1 MPRRSR
7 TAAGVLAAA
16 ALLLAAGCGNDAGG
30 GTGPQSKR
38 PAAVK
43 AAAKLNG
50 ADAPR
55 VTEFPKVA
63 GRTLQQVA
71 DGIGATGTRVGL
83 AGTVYTKGA
92 NRLAFGVL
100 DDTNK
105 FVYGPTAVY
114 FAQHPGDRARGPF
127 VTPADVLVTEPAFR
141 SRQAATET
149 DPFAAIYHADVRFDK
164 TGSWAILIVTR
175 VGGRMVAAT
184 SQLKVR
190 ASSPVPAAGQKPPS
204 ISTDT
209 VARAGSI
216 QAVDTRRPTSDM
228 HAVDFKD
235 VVGKKPVA
243 LLFATPQLCQ
253 SRVCGPVVDIA
264 LQLEQRYGKQ
274 MQFIHQEV
282 YVGNDISKGYRA
294 PLKAFHLQT
303 EPWLFTFDRRGRIAA
318 RLEGSFGLNEFEDAV
333 KAALR

>member
-1 MPRRSR
+1 MARCPRPV
-7 TAAGVLAAA
+7 AGAVAV
-16 ALLLAAGCGNDAGG
+16 ALLLVASGCGNDAGG
-30 GTGPQSKR
+30 PTGPQSKR

-43 AAAKLNG
+43 AASRLNG

-55 VTEFPKVA
+55 AAEFPKVA

-83 AGTVYTKGA
+83 AGTVYTTGTT
-92 NRLAFGVL
+92 RLAFGVL

-114 FAQHPGDRARGPF
+114 LAPSADHRARGPI

-141 SRQAATET
+141 SQQAATET
-149 DPFAAIYHADVRFDK
+149 DPFAAIYHADVRLDK
-164 TGSWAILIVTR
+164 TGSWAILIVTK
-175 VGGRMVAAT
+175 VGGRLLAAA
-184 SQLKVR
+184 SQLKVT
-190 ASSPVPAAGQKPPS
+190 ASSPIPAVGSKPPP

-209 VARAGSI
+209 VAKAGSI

-228 HAVDFKD
+228 HTVDFKD
-235 VVGKKPVA
+235 VIGKKPVA

-282 YVGNDISKGYRA
+282 YVDNEINKGYRA

-303 EPWLFTFDRRGRIAA
+303 EPWLFTFDRHGRIAA
-318 RLEGSFGLNEFEDAV
+318 RLEGSFGLDEFQDAV